1 LNLRGYV
8 RFGVLA
14 ASLVGALSTGASC
27 YRAEL
32 DLAPLGDDQPPAGGG
47 GVTVGAGEAG
57 MSGGGDATGGKADG
71 GGSGG
76 ASGGADAGGIGGVSG
91 GAAGAPTCDPTPE
104 DAVQHQCLLRKPSKQ
119 MCDVQAADGWNGCY
133 DGGCSICTKVL
144 IDYPYYLERH
154 RCCEENTTCSKHEP
168 YRCSPWCPPPTEL
181 DKRPV
186 CFDLE
191 H

>member
-1 LNLRGYV
+1 MNLRGYF

-14 ASLVGALSTGASC
+14 ASLAGALSMGASC

-32 DLAPLGDDQPPAGGG
+32 DLAPPGDDQSPAGGG
-47 GVTVGAGEAG
+47 GVGAGEAG
-57 MSGGGDATGGKADG
+57 MSGGVDATGGKPDG

-76 ASGGADAGGIGGVSG
+76 ASG

-119 MCDVQAADGWNGCY
+119 QCDVQAADGWNGCY

-154 RCCEENTTCSKHEP
+154 RCCQANTACSKHDP